1 MNKKRLLIVDD
12 EPDTLAVLKEG
23 FVQEGFAVTTVTSAK
38 ALGAAL
44 KLAGPDSPD
53 LIILDIDLPDM
64 NGVEIARKLKEN
76 SEIKDIPIMFL
87 SALFSKEQERE
98 YGYMLDGNILFTKP
112 YDMNE
117 LVIVVKMLVL
127 DKNKVLLVDD
137 DEDVLLVLKEGLEEE
152 GYCVAAANNGHG
164 ALALAKSE
172 HPDII
177 ILDLEMPDMYGGDI
191 ARILKEDPDTKDIP
205 VMFLTGMFL
214 KEEEDKKGGRL
225 IGGYLLFTK
234 PYDIKELIAT
244 IKKLMGEKA
253 SVA

>member
-12 EPDTLAVLKEG
+12 EPDTLAVLEEG
-23 FVQEGFAVTTVTSAK
+23 FIQEGFSVTTATSAK
-38 ALGAAL
+38 TLEAAL
-44 KLAGPDSPD
+44 KLTRPDFPD
-53 LIILDIDLPDM
+53 LAILDINLPDM
-64 NGVEIARKLKEN
+64 NGREIAKTLKAN
-76 SEIKDIPIMFL
+76 SEIKDVAIVFL

-98 YGYMLDGNILFTKP
+98 YGYVLDGNILFAKP
-112 YDMNE
+112 YDMKE
-117 LVIVVKMLVL
+117 LVTAVKMLL
-127 DKNKVLLVDD
+127 TEKNRILVVDD
-137 DEDVLLVLKEGLEEE
+137 EEDVLLVLKEGLEED
-152 GYCVAAANNGHG
+152 GYYVTAVNNGHE

-214 KEEEDKKGGRL
+214 KEEDKEGGRL
-225 IGGYLLFTK
+225 IGGYLLFAK